1 MKISLVIAEGMKQ
14 IMFTPESEHE
24 KSCLKMIDVED
35 EVSIVRK
42 WGEFYNKNAHAKMQ
56 VSACQGGYLRLF
68 PEESS
73 LMFIL
78 KDKKNK
84 E

>member
-14 IMFTPESEHE
+14 IMLTPESEHE
-24 KSCLKMIDVED
+24 KSCLKMIDAKE
-35 EVSIVRK
+35 EILIAKR
-42 WGEFYNKNAHAKMQ
+42 WGDFSNEHAKVQ
-56 VSACQGGYLRLF
+56 VSECQGGYLRLF